1 MGHVIGLVELHSR
14 LARVG
19 PHMTPMIVRRKTTP
33 HKHVLSEGFLFDLI
47 SATGHEVKLAL
58 LILYVQYLTTVYL
71 NCNDH
76 IRGPYFENATKW
88 WCYPPKNCICIVYK
102 LALTHK
108 LALSHCSE
116 Y

>member
-1 MGHVIGLVELHSR
+1 MTHAAVTMTVMGHVIGLVELHSR

-19 PHMTPMIVRRKTTP
+19 PHMTPMIVRRITTP

-71 NCNDH
+71 NINDH

-88 WCYPPKNCICIVYK
+88 RCYCGGVTAFVLGI
-102 LALTHK
+102 
-108 LALSHCSE
+108 S
-116 Y
+116 